1 MRIAVWHN
9 LPSGGGK
16 RALSDH
22 LKGLTDRGHT
32 VEIWSPPHPDP
43 SFLPFEA
50 YGPCH
55 TVPLERR
62 QQANSRLGRW
72 RQTFSEADRLAEAHA
87 IHAQRVA
94 AEIGDRFDLVFANT
108 DLHFHAPFLGRF
120 AHVPSVLYLQ
130 ETNRP
135 LYQALP
141 ELPWLAPKT
150 ELGLKA
156 RLVDAATIRR
166 TRRMGRE
173 EVENAR
179 VFKQILV
186 NSAFSRECLLAAYGV
201 ESQVCYLGVDTNRF
215 TCLDLPRESWV
226 VGSGAFIPAKRIGFV
241 IEALATLPASV
252 RPPLRW
258 IGNMAN
264 PEHLRELTRLAEQ
277 GGVQFEPRVAVTDSE
292 LVETLNRAALMVYA
306 PRLEPFGYAPIEANA
321 CGTPVVAVAEGGVRE
336 TVVDHRNGRLAPSDP
351 IGFGAVVAEVLGD
364 DRKRR
369 AMGEEGLL
377 MARSLWSL
385 EASID
390 RLEAHLLKTASL

>member
-16 RALSDH
+16 RALNDH
-22 LKGLTDRGHT
+22 LRGLTSRGHS
-32 VEIWSPPHPDP
+32 VEIWAPPHPEP
-43 SFLPFEA
+43 GFLPFEA

-55 TVPLERR
+55 TVPL
-62 QQANSRLGRW
+62 ALGHPASTRWAHW
-72 RQTFSEADRLAEAHA
+72 RQAFAEADRLAKAHA
-87 IHAQRVA
+87 DHATRVA
-94 AEIGDRFDLVFANT
+94 EEIGNRFDLVFANT

-120 AHVPSVLYLQ
+120 AKIPALLYLQ

-141 ELPWLAPKT
+141 ELPWLAPKAN
-150 ELGLKA
+150 LGLKA

-179 VFKQILV
+179 AFKQILV

-201 ESQVCYLGVDTNRF
+201 ESQVCYLGVDTDRF
-215 TCLDLPRESWV
+215 KCLDLPRERWV
-226 VGSGAFIPAKRIGFV
+226 VGTGAFVPAKRIAFV

-258 IGNMAN
+258 IGNMAD
-264 PEHLRELTRLAEQ
+264 PEHLKELVQLAKQ
-277 GGVQFEPRVAVTDSE
+277 GGVQFEPRVGVTDAE
-292 LVETLNRAALMVYA
+292 LVETLNQAALMVYA

-336 TVVDHRNGRLAPSDP
+336 TVVDQVNGRLAASDP
-351 IGFGAVVAEVLGD
+351 GPFGAAVAELLD
-364 DRKRR
+364 DDQRRR
-369 AMGEEGLL
+369 AMGEEGLR

-390 RLEAHLLKTASL
+390 RIEEHLLKTANL